1 MAVHIKIDWCMRVC
15 VCVWVGG
22 WVGRSFVEKGSRVLS
37 DVCVISRWGSLNI
50 LPLGEGQ
57 KTALHNPKDLMLEN
71 PTM

>member
-1 MAVHIKIDWCMRVC
+1 M
-15 VCVWVGG
+15 GG
-22 WVGRSFVEKGSRVLS
+22 WVGRSFVEEGSRVLS